1 MRWQGA
7 STGGIDHDSSCV
19 SFRQSTVQILVSSGK
34 FVTHDARLASD
45 EDVAFAQSIAIEQR
59 GVCGALREAP
69 YGDKLG
75 MCSSI
80 PPGIDPAM

>member
-1 MRWQGA
+1 MAAPA
-7 STGGIDHDSSCV
+7 S
-19 SFRQSTVQILVSSGK
+19 LSGK
-34 FVTHDARLASD
+34 AQFKSWYLLANFVTHDARLASD

-69 YGDKLG
+69 YGDKFG